1 MRIKILP
8 SWKVKRQS
16 KVNWRNKETE
26 FTKLSWIKKRRSVF
40 LQPTYE
46 WEHTMFIFLWR
57 ISLSMIP
64 PKVHPFF
71 VCICVEY
78 GRMSL
83 LLHYIYIYIYICT
96 QMRRNVRGD
105 TSSTCIIKM
114 FYTKMLFFVTWTKPW
129 KTMDF
134 SFIDNLH

>member
-40 LQPTYE
+40 LEPTYE

-71 VCICVEY
+71 VCMCVEY

-83 LLHYIYIYIYICT
+83 LLHYIYIYAHKWGGMSEEILLLPVLLKCFT
-96 QMRRNVRGD
+96 QKCC
-105 TSSTCIIKM
+105 S
-114 FYTKMLFFVTWTKPW
+114 LLLEQ
-129 KTMDF
+129 
-134 SFIDNLH
+134 NLGKQWIFLS